1 MFIRIRF
8 LSAFLVVATLA
19 PAAPAAAQVA
29 DTCQVAIAAQPGVTI
44 SGDLNKNNSTSAIPA
59 ECVGETAGG
68 PDAFYTLSM
77 TSGYRYDILVQPA
90 STLDVATAIWD
101 DCTLTANPCV
111 TGADAGGMS
120 RAETITVE
128 PSQDKDVVIQVVGVD
143 AVTGAT
149 TSKSKFSL
157 RITETQIP
165 GDTGPVED
173 VVVIADDGTA
183 DISVTTDTTTG
194 EDASISSDTARSD
207 VAPDAGPLPDEAVS
221 DVAAPVDTAIG
232 QDLAGFDEE
241 DPDGCGQGRTPA
253 PAAII
258 LLLAGIVLLRRRAR
272 AA

>member
-1 MFIRIRF
+1 MLEQIRSYSV
-8 LSAFLVVATLA
+8 LPGLVALLATGS
-19 PAAPAAAQVA
+19 AAAQVA
-29 DTCQVAIAAQPGVTI
+29 DTCQVAIAAQPGVII
-44 SGDLNKNNSTSAIPA
+44 SGDLNSNNSTSAIPA

-111 TGADAGGMS
+111 AGSDAGGMS
-120 RAETITVE
+120 RTETITVE
-128 PSQDKDVVIQVVGVD
+128 PSQDKHVVIQVVGVD

-149 TSKSKFSL
+149 TSKSKFSM
-157 RITETQIP
+157 RITETQIS
-165 GDTGPVED
+165 GDTGPLED
-173 VVVIADDGTA
+173 VIVTTDDGPA
-183 DISVTTDTTTG
+183 DVSVTTDTTTG
-194 EDASISSDTARSD
+194 EDTAVSGDTARSD
-207 VAPDAGPLPDEAVS
+207 VAPDAGPLSDAAVS
-221 DVAAPVDTAIG
+221 DVAAPVDAAVG
-232 QDLAGFDEE
+232 QDLAGFDDD